1 MKKIVIGFSIFT
13 IALNLINAETSQNSL
28 ATNDQTTFAN
38 EKQSDKQNLPK
49 ALYITGLSYEKRM
62 GVKKNIQTALG
73 YYIRAADMGENRAL
87 ARIKQDPLLQKDLE
101 LRIKGIDAVRTGD
114 YQSAIQYFQQSIPHR
129 EKVLGKENLS
139 VAATYDSIGRFYDE
153 MGDNTKALIYYQR
166 ALAIKEKILGEK
178 HSNTALSYD
187 NISFL
192 YERTRNYSDALEY
205 AKKALSIQEK
215 TLSTDLRSAYN
226 YARIGWLYEKVGD
239 YPNALRYEQKTLAIQ
254 EEILG
259 KDHNETIRS
268 YINLSFI
275 FSKIGNY
282 PKALEYAEKA
292 LPIHKKFLDK
302 ESQIATMKYDR
313 ISWLYQ
319 KTGDYP
325 NAIKYTKK
333 ALGIQKGTL
342 GKEHINTARTYDQLS
357 FLYQLMKNYPAA
369 LEYAQ
374 KAVEIQ
380 EKVLKPESKETMNSY
395 ENLSY
400 LYREIGNFPKAMAY
414 TQKALDMKEKVWG
427 KGDINT
433 IKNYSDLGSIY
444 QSMQDYFNALIIEKK
459 VLKLRKKYLPM
470 EDKDIVW
477 SYNNLSFIYSQ
488 LGKYSAALE
497 YAQKALDITKTT
509 FGEASV
515 NTANS
520 YARLGLINQWI
531 GDYSK
536 ALQYQKKALKIKEE
550 ILGKTHED
558 IAGNYIGLGLIYQQ
572 LRDYSKALANYQKAL
587 VINEKIFG
595 NKNLATASSY
605 VSLGSL
611 YSLIGDHSKALK
623 YNQKALLSTET
634 VSGKNHTDTAVAYL
648 QVAFSY
654 QALKYYPKASEYYHK
669 ALNINEKILGT
680 ESTAVASIYAGLGSL
695 YDDMGDYA
703 QSLTYHQKAL
713 SITEANF
720 GKNHM
725 ITSIN
730 YSLVGSI
737 YQEMG
742 DFPEAHHY
750 AQLAFDTFL
759 INRDKTF
766 SILDSKQKEKY
777 LKSTSGYIA
786 LLLKNSYA
794 YMKQLKKEGKTK
806 KAKEILHSGANA
818 WLNYKGCIFNSEN
831 TIAMLYSS
839 TKDQKLKVK
848 IDDLVSSK
856 RYLAKLYQSLPKPK
870 EKEAWQKNIKNTE
883 EKIGKLT
890 NEIANKASALKE
902 LQSLKNI
909 TYKDITS
916 KLKENELY
924 IDYAKAKDIYYFFT
938 LDHNNK
944 ITFAPLGDDAHST
957 KKIDTLVKAF
967 KEDITAIIE
976 DNNITDEKLNTLT
989 QSSKKTLS
997 KLYNLIIK
1005 KPLRDAVKNKTSLI
1019 ISPDGALRL
1028 LPFETLFDKEN
1039 GKYLIEEKEIRYI
1052 PSGKELIRLYKY
1064 SKDKKSKTAK
1074 STVIFAN
1081 PNFNTKIASVSKEKI
1096 ALTPNTNR
1104 SGIIKSLF
1112 RMRFSPLPGTEA
1124 EANEIK
1130 EILKGTKVTEYEK
1143 SEATESAL
1151 MKTKEPKML
1160 HIATHG
1166 FFINDNTIPNP
1177 MLKSGIALA
1186 GANASAIRGK
1196 SDGIVTALK
1205 LSGLNLKGT
1214 DLVVLSACETG
1225 VVDINST
1232 DSISGLSKAFIQA
1245 GAKDIVM
1252 SLWSVDDEATKELMT
1267 FFYQEMKENKNYAK
1281 ALKAAKLKMVI
1292 EGKHPFYWGA
1302 FVVSGL

>member
-1 MKKIVIGFSIFT
+1 MKKIVIGFSIFV

-28 ATNDQTTFAN
+28 AKNDQTTFAN
-38 EKQSDKQNLPK
+38 EKQSDKQNLPE
-49 ALYITGLSYEKRM
+49 ALYVTGLSYEKGK
-62 GVKKNIQTALG
+62 GVKKDIQTALG
-73 YYIRAADMGENRAL
+73 YYIRAADLGENRAL

-101 LRIKGIDAVRTGD
+101 FRIKGIDAARTGD
-114 YQSAIQYFQQSIPHR
+114 YQSAIQYFQQSIPYR
-129 EKVLGKENLS
+129 EKVLGKEHLS

-153 MGDNTKALIYYQR
+153 MGDNTKALMYYQR
-166 ALAIKEKILGEK
+166 ALAIREKILGKK

-192 YERTRNYSDALEY
+192 YERTGNYSDALKY
-205 AKKALSIQEK
+205 AKKTLSIQER
-215 TLSTDLRSAYN
+215 TLKTDLKSAYQ
-226 YARIGWLYEKVGD
+226 YSRIGWLYEKVGD
-239 YPNALRYEQKTLAIQ
+239 YPNALRYDQKTLAIQ

-268 YINLSFI
+268 YTNLSFI

-282 PKALEYAEKA
+282 PKALEYAEKD
-292 LPIHKKFLDK
+292 LPIHKNVLDK
-302 ESQIATMKYDR
+302 ESQLAIMKYDR
-313 ISWLYQ
+313 IGWLYQ

-333 ALGIQKGTL
+333 ALGIQEGTL
-342 GKEHINTARTYDQLS
+342 GKEHINTARTYDHLS
-357 FLYQLMKNYPAA
+357 FLYQLMKNYPDA
-369 LEYAQ
+369 LEYLKKTLSIQ
-374 KAVEIQ
+374 K
-380 EKVLKPESKETMNSY
+380 KVLGAENKETIGSY
-395 ENLSY
+395 EIISY
-400 LYREIGNFPKAMAY
+400 LYREIGNFPKALAY
-414 TQKALDMKEKVWG
+414 TQKVLAIKEKVLG

-444 QSMQDYFNALIIEKK
+444 RSMQDYFNALIVEKK
-459 VLKLRKKYLPM
+459 VLKLRKKYLPI

-497 YAQKALDITKTT
+497 YTQKALAINKKI

-515 NTANS
+515 DTANS
-520 YARLGLINQWI
+520 YAQLGLIDQWI

-536 ALQYQKKALKIKEE
+536 ALQYQKKALKIKEK
-550 ILGKTHED
+550 ILGKAHEEL
-558 IAGNYIGLGLIYQQ
+558 AGNYIRLGLIYQQ
-572 LRDYSKALANYQKAL
+572 LGDYSKALANYQKAL
-587 VINEKIFG
+587 AINEKIFG

-611 YSLIGDHSKALK
+611 YSLMGDYSKALK
-623 YNQKALLSTET
+623 YNLKALLSTET
-634 VSGKNHTDTAVAYL
+634 VSGKNHTETAVAYL

-654 QALKYYPKASEYYHK
+654 QALKYYAKASEYYHK
-669 ALNINEKILGT
+669 ALNINEKILGA

-695 YDDMGDYA
+695 YDYMGDYA
-703 QSLTYHQKAL
+703 QSLKYHQKAL

-730 YSLVGSI
+730 YFLVGSV

-742 DFPEAHHY
+742 DFPGAHHY
-750 AQLAFDTFL
+750 AQLAFDTSL

-777 LKSTSGYIA
+777 LKSTSGYIT

-794 YMKQLKKEGKTK
+794 YMKQLTKEGKTK
-806 KAKEILHSGANA
+806 KAKEVLHSGANA
-818 WLNYKGCIFNSEN
+818 WLNYKGSIFNSEN

-839 TKDQKLKVK
+839 TNDQKLKAK
-848 IDDLVSSK
+848 IDDLISSK
-856 RYLAKLYQSLPKPK
+856 RYLAKLYQSLPKAK
-870 EKEAWQKNIKNTE
+870 ERETWQKNIKNTE

-902 LQSLKNI
+902 QQSLKNI
-909 TYKDITS
+909 TYKDVTS
-916 KLKENELY
+916 QLKENELY
-924 IDYAKAKDIYYFFT
+924 IDYAKAGDMYYFFT

-957 KKIDTLVKAF
+957 KKIDTLVKTF

-989 QSSKKTLS
+989 KSSKETLS
-997 KLYNLIIK
+997 ILYNLIIK
-1005 KPLRDAVKNKTSLI
+1005 KPLGDTVKNKTSLI

-1028 LPFETLFDKEN
+1028 LPFGTLFDKKN
-1039 GKYLIEEKEIRYI
+1039 GKYMIEEKEIRYI
-1052 PSGKELIRLYKY
+1052 PSGKELVRLYKY
-1064 SKDKKSKTAK
+1064 SKDRKIKDRS
-1074 STVIFAN
+1074 VIFAN
-1081 PNFNTKIASVSKEKI
+1081 PNFDTKIASVSREQI
-1096 ALTPNTNR
+1096 TITPNTSR

-1112 RMRFSPLPGTEA
+1112 RMRFAPLPGTEA
-1124 EANEIK
+1124 EAREIK
-1130 EILKGTKVTEYEK
+1130 GILKDTDVREYEK
-1143 SEATESAL
+1143 ENATESAL
-1151 MKTKEPKML
+1151 LNTKEPKIL

-1186 GANASAIRGK
+1186 GANASVIRGK
-1196 SDGIVTALK
+1196 SNGVVTALK
-1205 LSGLNLKGT
+1205 LSGLDLKGT

-1232 DSISGLSKAFIQA
+1232 DSVSGLSKAFIQA
-1245 GAKDIVM
+1245 GAKDIVI
-1252 SLWSVDDEATKELMT
+1252 SLWSVNDQATKELMRS
-1267 FFYQEMKENKNYAK
+1267 FYKEMKKHKDYAK
-1281 ALKAAKLKMVI
+1281 ALKAAKLKMI
-1292 EGKHPFYWGA
+1292 EEGKHPFYWGA